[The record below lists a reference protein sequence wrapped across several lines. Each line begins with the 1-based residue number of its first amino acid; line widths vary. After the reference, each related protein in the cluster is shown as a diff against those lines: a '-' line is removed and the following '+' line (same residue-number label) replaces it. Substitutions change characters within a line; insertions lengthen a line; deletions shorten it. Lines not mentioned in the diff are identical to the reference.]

1 LKRLALKIIS
11 IRNLIQF
18 YQKYP
23 NARSSLETM
32 ISIIKHA
39 NWFKA
44 LGLAEDFP
52 DADRVKNSR

>member
-1 LKRLALKIIS
+1 
-11 IRNLIQF
+11 
-18 YQKYP
+18 
-23 NARSSLETM
+23 M